1 MKKEELGFQYE
12 AGHHDNG
19 QKSYESYSYDCIDY
33 SLIIWYHENGQKSQ
47 VECVSDD
54 YERHGPSTSWYPS
67 GQKESELNYKD
78 GNLNGK
84 AIYWYESGIKQIQK
98 NYKNNE
104 LDSLYEEWYES
115 GQIMFEIHYKNGQV
129 IKFYEWDKYGTP
141 VSGLPGM
148 YDLKM
153 SNNTYNINNM
163 SIEKS
168 DNGLFNGYT
177 SAELDLIS
185 EKADKGD
192 IEAQYLLGKALCP
205 DLDQTMNSPEGNCNN
220 KYIEMSAEGG
230 HGPAQYLMGMV
241 HIDSEIESELTES
254 EMWFKKAS
262 DQGFSFAT
270 LALYKVQCAKL
281 NIEWVDKYAETDSS
295 IANYEE
301 VNKFS
306 LKVKVLLEAVES
318 NYEENKR
325 IDDNATN
332 NDEFFAHMSEILMDF
347 LGDLYPRTL
356 VYLENIEND
365 NKIREQINKAI
376 SMALLIADED
386 VFDTTKRVLN
396 IVESM
401 NESALD
407 REARISIKH

>member
-1 MKKEELGFQYE
+1 
-12 AGHHDNG
+12 
-19 QKSYESYSYDCIDY
+19 
-33 SLIIWYHENGQKSQ
+33 
-47 VECVSDD
+47 
-54 YERHGPSTSWYPS
+54 
-67 GQKESELNYKD
+67 
-78 GNLNGK
+78 
-84 AIYWYESGIKQIQK
+84 
-98 NYKNNE
+98 
-104 LDSLYEEWYES
+104 
-115 GQIMFEIHYKNGQV
+115 
-129 IKFYEWDKYGTP
+129 
-141 VSGLPGM
+141 
-148 YDLKM
+148 
-153 SNNTYNINNM
+153 M

-401 NESALD
+401 NESAIE
-407 REARISIKH
+407 REARISLKH

>member
-1 MKKEELGFQYE
+1 
-12 AGHHDNG
+12 
-19 QKSYESYSYDCIDY
+19 
-33 SLIIWYHENGQKSQ
+33 
-47 VECVSDD
+47 
-54 YERHGPSTSWYPS
+54 
-67 GQKESELNYKD
+67 
-78 GNLNGK
+78 
-84 AIYWYESGIKQIQK
+84 
-98 NYKNNE
+98 
-104 LDSLYEEWYES
+104 
-115 GQIMFEIHYKNGQV
+115 
-129 IKFYEWDKYGTP
+129 
-141 VSGLPGM
+141 
-148 YDLKM
+148 
-153 SNNTYNINNM
+153 M
-163 SIEKS
+163 SIEKR

-205 DLDQTMNSPEGNCNN
+205 DLDQAMNSPEGNCNN
-220 KYIEMSAEGG
+220 KYIKMSAEGG

-262 DQGFSFAT
+262 DQGFSFYT

-401 NESALD
+401 NESAIE
-407 REARISIKH
+407 REARISLKH

>member
-47 VECVSDD
+47 VEFVSDD

-67 GQKESELNYKD
+67 GQKESESNYID

-84 AIYWYESGIKQIQK
+84 AIYWYESGIKKSQA
-98 NYKNNE
+98 NYKDCKQE
-104 LDSLYEEWYES
+104 GLYKEWHKS
-115 GQIMFEIHYKNGQV
+115 GQLRFEAYYENGCITKV
-129 IKFYEWDKYGTP
+129 YEWDKYGNS
-141 VSGLPGM
+141 VSGLPGLFALKED
-148 YDLKM
+148 YDMKD
-153 SNNTYNINNM
+153 TP
-163 SIEKS
+163 IEKS
-168 DNGLFNGYT
+168 DDGLFNEYT

-270 LALYKVQCAKL
+270 LALYRIQCAKL
-281 NIEWVDKYAETDSS
+281 TIEWDDKYAETDSS
-295 IANYEE
+295 ITNYEE

-401 NESALD
+401 NESAID
-407 REARISIKH
+407 REAKISLKH